1 MFVFECLRAP
11 ENCDLLGNSNR
22 THNGESCGTAKK
34 TPMKMS
40 VVQLYVRL
48 GGWELLVVLSVNSKL
63 Q

>member
-1 MFVFECLRAP
+1 MFLSVSEHQRIVTCW
-11 ENCDLLGNSNR
+11 EIVTEHIMVS
-22 THNGESCGTAKK
+22 TAKK